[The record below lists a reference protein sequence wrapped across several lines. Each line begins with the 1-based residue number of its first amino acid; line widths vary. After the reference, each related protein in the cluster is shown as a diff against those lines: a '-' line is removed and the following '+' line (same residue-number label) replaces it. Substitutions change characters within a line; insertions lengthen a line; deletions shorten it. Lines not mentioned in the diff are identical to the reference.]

1 MYLAFNHNYN
11 KILKSDWLS
20 AVLISVLIGQWSRTL
35 RVMPVI
41 GHYAPENASACL
53 NGFFFY
59 C

>member
-20 AVLISVLIGQWSRTL
+20 AVLISVLIGQWNRTL

-41 GHYAPENASACL
+41 GQYAQLQAR
-53 NGFFFY
+53 G
-59 C
+59 